1 MLYKKLKIKIIL
13 LITAITLTV
22 CLCFGVYAVFP
33 LKYYSEIVCVCKE
46 TNVEKSLILAIIKA
60 ESSFNAE
67 KVSNKG
73 AVGLMQLLPNT
84 AEYISDI
91 YFASNNFDLK
101 NPKENILLGVTYII
115 YLSNK
120 FDCQSTL
127 IAAYNA
133 GEGNVSNWLKNK
145 AFSNDGKS
153 LDVIPFNETKVYLNR
168 VLTYKK
174 TYEILYRLN

>member
-1 MLYKKLKIKIIL
+1 M
-13 LITAITLTV
+13 
-22 CLCFGVYAVFP
+22 
-33 LKYYSEIVCVCKE
+33 KYIRTKDGHIYEIETKE
-46 TNVEKSLILAIIKA
+46 FYGSRIGHFKN
-60 ESSFNAE
+60 
-67 KVSNKG
+67 
-73 AVGLMQLLPNT
+73 
-84 AEYISDI
+84 
-91 YFASNNFDLK
+91 ASNDFNLK

-153 LDVIPFNETKVYLNR
+153 LDVIPFNETKIYLNR